1 MIVPATA
8 SFLGVSFHLRTM
20 EEAASDILAQGLA
33 PFEYV
38 VTPNV
43 QHMVRLLEQ
52 PDRLR
57 PLYEPAWRV
66 LCDSRVLSRL
76 ARFEGVHLPVTT
88 GSDLTAHLLC
98 LAAKNGTPVAIVGPT
113 AEDAVRL
120 RALLPNLSF
129 TSYAPPFGFITDA
142 GEVDQTVRFVVAAG
156 APLVFLAV
164 GTPQQEVLARRLK
177 NEPGARGVG
186 LCIGASVDFLTGK
199 QQRAPLWMQRAGFE
213 WLHRLATNPVRLGH
227 RYFVECPKIFYFMYR
242 QRRIARSR

>member
-1 MIVPATA
+1 MTGPVTA
-8 SFLGVSFHLRTM
+8 RFLGVSFHLRTL
-20 EEAASDILAQGLA
+20 EEAAGDILAQGLA

-52 PDRLR
+52 PESLR

-88 GSDLTAHLLC
+88 GSDLTAHLLRT
-98 LAAKNGTPVAIVGPT
+98 AAGNGTPVAIVGPT
-113 AEDAVRL
+113 AEDAARL
-120 RALLPNLSF
+120 RALLPKLSF
-129 TSYAPPFGFITDA
+129 ICHAPPFGFIKDA
-142 GEVDQTVRFVVAAG
+142 GEVDKAVRFVVEAE

-186 LCIGASVDFLTGK
+186 LCIGASIDFLTGK
-199 QQRAPLWMQRAGFE
+199 QQRAPLWMQRIGFE
-213 WLHRLATNPVRLGH
+213 WLHRLVTNPVRLGH
-227 RYFVECPKIFYFMYR
+227 RYFIECPKIFYFIYR
-242 QRRIARSR
+242 ERRSARSR